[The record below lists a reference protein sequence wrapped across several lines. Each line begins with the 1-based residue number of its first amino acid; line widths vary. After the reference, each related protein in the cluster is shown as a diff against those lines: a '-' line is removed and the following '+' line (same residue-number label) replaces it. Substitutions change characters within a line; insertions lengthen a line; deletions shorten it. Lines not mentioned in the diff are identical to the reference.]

1 MGGLTAPKVLLVEDN
16 EGDARLVSLMLREG
30 FPQSPASVRAK
41 SLSEA
46 IEASKANGFDVVLLD
61 MGLPDSNGIETVR
74 QFVAACPSLPV
85 VVMTGLDDDEV
96 SLEAIQGGAE
106 DYLVKGTPDGK
117 ILRRV
122 IRYAWERKRL
132 RTELDLTLSRL
143 NGELDAARIMQ
154 GEAVPDPNSLGWLA
168 TDYGLYVNS
177 HFEPSAYLGGDF
189 WGVRAVGED
198 NVWIL
203 LADFSGHGIAPA
215 LNTFRLHS
223 LFTQH
228 DLHTASPGALL
239 EHLNDALYAQLPL
252 EQYATLLCFRYNRRS
267 DKISYAATG
276 TPPPLLRAAGEKTFR
291 FCESKGLPAGMLPS
305 TRYVEREI
313 DFPPGSD
320 LVLYSDAMVECPD
333 RSGQVLDWEGIQ
345 SWVEGIRVNVPEGD
359 PVCQLS
365 NEINRRW
372 ELPLGDDLT
381 MVWLSR
387 QLQTDRIS

>member
-132 RTELDLTLSRL
+132 KTELNVTLARL
-143 NGELDAARIMQ
+143 NNELDAARKMQ
-154 GEAVPDPNSLGWLA
+154 SEAVPDPDSLGWLA
-168 TDYGLYVNS
+168 ADYGIHINS
-177 HFEPSAYLGGDF
+177 RFEPSAYLGGDF

-228 DLHTASPGALL
+228 NLHTASPGALL

-267 DKISYAATG
+267 EKISYAATG

-291 FCESKGLPAGMLPS
+291 FCDSKGLPAGMRPA
-305 TRYVEREI
+305 TRYVEREA

-320 LVLYSDAMVECPD
+320 LVLYSDTMVECPD
-333 RSGQVLDWEGIQ
+333 RNGNVLDWEGVQ
-345 SWVEGIRVNVPEGD
+345 EWAASVREKSGEGEPVPHLAE
-359 PVCQLS
+359 
-365 NEINRRW
+365 EIDKRW

-381 MVWLSR
+381 IVWLTR
-387 QLQTDRIS
+387 PLRR